1 MNLSPSQAWTSYH
14 VLCDGEFKPNLKL
27 SHPLATN
34 SLQCVANPLNRR
46 GDLSVEPW
54 VNVTASFVLAPLY
67 AHCIKFC
74 ILQICFHLAI
84 ALSLSSESTFKSSSS
99 VTCRRI
105 SEVLN
110 NLQRKPE
117 RPGVVARCASKQ
129 FCLFLLFYFLLFL
142 FHFHYQPAWLR
153 DSLAENQVRKGKVII
168 SLPLAQRCC
177 TIL

>member
-1 MNLSPSQAWTSYH
+1 MFVIAILTWFQMNKWGSLLVNRNPCKWICLHPRPEKFIMCCLMENSNPTQ
-14 VLCDGEFKPNLKL
+14 PNLKL
-27 SHPLATN
+27 SHPLSTN

-84 ALSLSSESTFKSSSS
+84 ALSLSNKSTSKSSSS
-99 VTCRRI
+99 VTCWQI

-142 FHFHYQPAWLR
+142 FHFH
-153 DSLAENQVRKGKVII
+153 
-168 SLPLAQRCC
+168 
-177 TIL
+177 